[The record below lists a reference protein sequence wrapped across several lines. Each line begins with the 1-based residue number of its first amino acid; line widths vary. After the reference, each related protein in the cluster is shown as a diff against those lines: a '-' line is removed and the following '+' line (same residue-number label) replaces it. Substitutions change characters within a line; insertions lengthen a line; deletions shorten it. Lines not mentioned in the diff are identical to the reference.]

1 MNFNKAIIVGN
12 MTRDPEL
19 KQTSGGQS
27 VVSFGVAT
35 NSFFSD
41 KSGERQQRTEFHNVV
56 AWGRQAEVISQ
67 YSRKGSLILIEGRL
81 QTRTWQDN
89 QGQNRRTTEIVCERV
104 QLGPRG
110 GEGGGQDFPKE
121 ESQDASSS
129 GSQVPDIDIDED
141 EIKAEDVPF

>member
-12 MTRDPEL
+12 VTRDPEL
-19 KQTSGGQS
+19 RQTASGQS
-27 VVSFGVAT
+27 VASFSVAT

-56 AWGRQAEVISQ
+56 AWGRQAEVVSQ
-67 YSRKGSLILIEGRL
+67 FSKKGSLILVEGRL

-110 GEGGGQDFPKE
+110 AGSDQSFPKD
-121 ESQDASSS
+121 ESQDKGGAEE
-129 GSQVPDIDIDED
+129 VPEINLNED
-141 EIKAEDVPF
+141 EIKAEEVPF